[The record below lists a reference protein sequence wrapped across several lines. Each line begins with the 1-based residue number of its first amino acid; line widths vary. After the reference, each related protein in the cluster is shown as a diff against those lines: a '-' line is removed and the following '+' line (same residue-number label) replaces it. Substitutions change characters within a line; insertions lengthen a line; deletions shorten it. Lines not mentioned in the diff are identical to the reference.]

1 MLDGEP
7 CLAELRQEAQ
17 CSGCKGK
24 LAKTKMGKNALEE
37 FAESGFF
44 FFFEDRKCTLKT
56 LSQFTGEED

>member
-24 LAKTKMGKNALEE
+24 LANTKMGKMHLKNLQKVD
-37 FAESGFF
+37 FF
-44 FFFEDRKCTLKT
+44 LKVGNVHCHN
-56 LSQFTGEED
+56 LQ